1 MTKVTFKKWLSKG
14 LNWLGKLLGGDIL
27 LKFDMGRFLGLVCC
41 IFLLISAMIAWSL
54 TVESDMVK
62 IKDNEKKLEGLR
74 IHYHQAQLNYV
85 GMDSRST
92 VNKML
97 ETYKSKL
104 HAPACP
110 PNRII
115 LYKQQQ
121 NESQP

>member
-1 MTKVTFKKWLSKG
+1 MTKVTFRNRLSKG

-27 LKFDMGRFLGLVCC
+27 LKFDMERFLGLVCC

-62 IKDNEKKLEGLR
+62 VKDNEKKLEGLR

-97 ETYKSKL
+97 VNYNSKL
-104 HAPACP
+104 HAPVRP
-110 PNRII
+110 PERII
-115 LYKQQQ
+115 LDKQR